1 MSASLNLFDLTG
13 RVALVTGASGG
24 LGRRFARTL
33 AKPGAAI
40 PVCSRRVNRLE
51 EVAREIAAAGG
62 RTIPAALDVTEPGS
76 IPAAL
81 ERAAAELGPVT
92 ILVNNAGVAA
102 SRPLLEQSDAEWASV
117 IETNLTGAMRVARAT
132 AQHMRQHGRGG
143 VIINVASILG
153 LRAAAQVA
161 AYSAS
166 KAALINL
173 TQSMALEFVRYGI
186 RVNALAP
193 GYIETDLNRDFLKS
207 PAGQP
212 LLKRIPLHRFGEPSD
227 LDGAL
232 LLLASDAG
240 RYMTGSVVVV
250 DGGLSASFL

>member
-1 MSASLNLFDLTG
+1 MTHLFDLTG
-13 RVALVTGASGG
+13 RVALVTGASGA
-24 LGRRFARTL
+24 LGRQFALTL
-33 AKPGAAI
+33 AKAGAAVA
-40 PVCSRRVNRLE
+40 VCGRRVNRLE

-62 RTIPAALDVTEPGS
+62 RTIPAALDVTDPAA

-81 ERAAAELGPVT
+81 EKAAAELGPVT

-102 SRPLLEQSDAEWASV
+102 TRLLLEQSDAEWAGV
-117 IETNLTGAMRVARAT
+117 LETNLTGAMRVARAA
-132 AQHMRQHGRGG
+132 AQHMRQHGLGG
-143 VIINVASILG
+143 VIVNVASILG
-153 LRAAAQVA
+153 LRGAAQVA

-193 GYIETDLNRDFLKS
+193 GYIETDLNRDFLNS
-207 PAGQP
+207 AAGQP
-212 LLKRIPLHRFGEPSD
+212 LLKRIPLRRFGEPSD

-240 RYMTGSVVVV
+240 RYMTGTVVVV
-250 DGGLSASFL
+250 DGGHIISFP